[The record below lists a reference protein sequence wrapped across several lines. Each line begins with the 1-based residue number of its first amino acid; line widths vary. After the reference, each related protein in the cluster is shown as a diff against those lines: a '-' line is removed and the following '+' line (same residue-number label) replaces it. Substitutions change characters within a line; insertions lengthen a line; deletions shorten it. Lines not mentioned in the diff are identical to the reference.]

1 MGLSPFPME
10 PIMTDLTKSVKPD
23 RSKIDTTNAIELKY
37 WCRALNVS
45 ESALAAAVKKVGNT
59 AATVR
64 KELTN
69 AKLLKPDDFPMK
81 ADGTDIKASDGS
93 PIASTE
99 DPVVAK
105 DIVDRL
111 NADDAQREE
120 DKWSA

>member
-1 MGLSPFPME
+1 MPS
-10 PIMTDLTKSVKPD
+10 LTKNITPD
-23 RSKIDTTNAIELKY
+23 RSKINAQDATELKY
-37 WCRALNVS
+37 WSRALSAS
-45 ESALAAAVKKVGNT
+45 EDEILAAIEKVGNS

-69 AKLLKPDDFPMK
+69 SKLLKPDDFPLNAEGQRITK
-81 ADGTDIKASDGS
+81 QDGS
-93 PIASTE
+93 HVAE
-99 DPVVAK
+99 ADDPVVAK